1 VAGTAG
7 FRARTTRQGTTRV
20 VTGATSPTVASADET
35 NAADVRRSRAIAWI
49 ADLHEELTALF
60 TRLDGGKGFR
70 EDSWTRAEGG
80 GGYSRVL
87 IDGATFEKAG
97 INRSV
102 VYGRL
107 PAAAAAKLGGRGVSD
122 GESHFFA
129 TGVSLVVHPK
139 SPMIPTVHLN
149 VRYFELS
156 DEDGNLRDA
165 WYGGGTDLTPFYP
178 IREDVQHFHRTL
190 ATIGDQFHPSLH
202 QRFKPWC
209 DEYFRNLHRDGEARG
224 VGGVFFDHLRPG
236 EDESGLDADATL
248 AFVDAIGRSLSTAYA
263 PLVERRRD
271 SPYGDRERD
280 FQLVRRGRYVEFNLV
295 HDRGTHFGLHTAA
308 RIESVL
314 MSLPPLAAWPYA
326 PVWEPGSFEA
336 ELTAMLAPR
345 DWLVD

>member
-1 VAGTAG
+1 MAIAAGDRAG
-7 FRARTTRQGTTRV
+7 AACPGAAGLVTSSASPGAATSDVTESGDARRARI
-20 VTGATSPTVASADET
+20 
-35 NAADVRRSRAIAWI
+35 IAWI
-49 ADLHEELTALF
+49 ADVHDELTALF
-60 TRLDGGKGFR
+60 TRLDGGGEFR
-70 EDSWTRAEGG
+70 EDSWDRTEGG
-80 GGYSRVL
+80 GGFSRVL
-87 IDGATFEKAG
+87 TDGTTFEKG
-97 INRSV
+97 GVNRSV

-122 GESHFFA
+122 DESRFFA
-129 TGVSLVVHPK
+129 TGVSLVMHPR

-156 DEDGNLRDA
+156 DDDGNLRDA
-165 WYGGGTDLTPFYP
+165 WFGGGTDLTPFYP
-178 IREDVQHFHRTL
+178 LVEDARHFHRTL
-190 ATIGDQFHPSLH
+190 ASICDRFHPSLH

-236 EDESGLDADATL
+236 EDESALDPAHTM
-248 AFVDAIGRSLSTAYA
+248 AFVDAIGRSLTAAYA
-263 PLVERRRD
+263 PLVERRRTM
-271 SPYGDRERD
+271 PFGERERA

-326 PVWEPGSFEA
+326 PTWPAGSFEA
-336 ELTAMLAPR
+336 DLIAMLAPC
-345 DWLVD
+345 DWLAD